1 MKWIQATGLTLP
13 QSSECASCLT
23 TIFEFA
29 VLKFKGFMKK
39 ISTLIEVKVF
49 VVYNEFGFPHVAVRI
64 CT

>member
-1 MKWIQATGLTLP
+1 MDCQENRVNTN
-13 QSSECASCLT
+13 

-49 VVYNEFGFPHVAVRI
+49 VVYNEFGFPQVAVRI